1 MQDVDNNQLPIMMD
15 VVKVR
20 QYDINMSTYDVKV
33 QDLMSRWQI
42 LTPIP
47 SMEAYDD
54 PWQLLSK
61 DHRDAWHQVKSSK
74 HFSILM
80 SS

>member
-15 VVKVR
+15 VIKVR

-47 SMEAYDD
+47 SMGAYND

-61 DHRDAWHQVKSSK
+61 DHQVAWHLVNLIKT
-74 HFSILM
+74 F
-80 SS
+80 

>member
-33 QDLMSRWQI
+33 QDLMSR
-42 LTPIP
+42 
-47 SMEAYDD
+47 
-54 PWQLLSK
+54 
-61 DHRDAWHQVKSSK
+61 
-74 HFSILM
+74 
-80 SS
+80 